1 MHFLCLLKDLRSVS
15 ATAVVRSI
23 KILAVDIH
31 TLSLDMV
38 LDLVRCFP
46 CLEKLYI
53 EFFLSVDRNSWCRK
67 QHDVIRCLD
76 IRLKTVVL
84 KNYCGTMSHVNF
96 ASFFVLNAKMLESMT
111 FEGGAFHNQ
120 RFIAEQHSLLEL
132 EKRVSRSAQFYFTV
146 RRSQDKNLTHVK
158 HVHDLSITDPFEYRC

>member
-1 MHFLCLLKDLRSVS
+1 MC
-15 ATAVVRSI
+15 I
-23 KILAVDIH
+23 
-31 TLSLDMV
+31 LDMIFFHFFQ
-38 LDLVRCFP
+38 L
-46 CLEKLYI
+46 
-53 EFFLSVDRNSWCRK
+53 FLSVDRNSWCRK
-67 QHDVIRCLD
+67 HHDVIRCLD

-111 FEGGAFHNQ
+111 FEGGACHNQ